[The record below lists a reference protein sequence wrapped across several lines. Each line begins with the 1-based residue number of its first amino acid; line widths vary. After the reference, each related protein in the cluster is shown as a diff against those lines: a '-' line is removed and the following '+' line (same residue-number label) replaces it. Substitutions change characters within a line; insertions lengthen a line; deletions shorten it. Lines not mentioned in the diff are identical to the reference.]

1 TTGSVALGP
10 QTGGVYSG
18 LTIFQDPA
26 LAVAVGSSCDS
37 RKAVSSVANWDIGLV
52 SMASTGANGA
62 LGSISGTIYAPANR
76 ALFGDVVSGRANL
89 AVMTSC
95 MTIDGG
101 NSTFD
106 YKPDGLF

>member
-1 TTGSVALGP
+1 MIAVRSSPAAGSNSISRVVKAG
-10 QTGGVYSG
+10 
-18 LTIFQDPA
+18 A
-26 LAVAVGSSCDS
+26 KSSRS
-37 RKAVSSVANWDIGLV
+37 AG
-52 SMASTGANGA
+52 
-62 LGSISGTIYAPANR
+62 GSISGTVYAPANR

-106 YKPDGLF
+106 YKPDGLFGVGIRILGQWG